1 MNTMHPEPLRAAH
14 PAPHSAAR
22 PVPHPASV
30 SDTPIRPRRVAF
42 DWQNTPVH
50 WIPGDA
56 PTTHLIN
63 VLHLLLP
70 AGEKWFVQVYK
81 EALPLIT
88 DDKLRE
94 DVRGFMGQ
102 ESVHSYS
109 HAAVL
114 DHLRAQGI
122 DTSGYTRKLEWFFFD
137 FLGDKPYIPMP
148 KGEWLRF
155 RLSLIAA
162 IEHFTAL
169 LGKWVLEAE
178 ELDHIGADPVM
189 LDLLRWHGA
198 EEVEH
203 RSVAFDLYQHL
214 GGTWG
219 RYPRRV
225 EGMLF
230 TAPTILWLW
239 HVGASYLMRH
249 DPTIPDRRYRFRDMV
264 RAAGQGRAP
273 SFVDLVFSIP
283 RYLKPSYHPEG
294 EASTQKAIDYLATS
308 PAALEAERRA
318 AERRAK
324 LSA

>member
-1 MNTMHPEPLRAAH
+1 MSTSPGV
-14 PAPHSAAR
+14 PASKSASASAS
-22 PVPHPASV
+22 VSV

-42 DWQNTPVH
+42 DWADTPVH

-81 EALPLIT
+81 EALPFIT
-88 DDKLRE
+88 DEKLRE

-122 DTSGYTRKLEWFFFD
+122 ETRGYTRRLEWFFFD
-137 FLGDKPYIPMP
+137 FLGDKPYMPMP
-148 KGEWLRF
+148 KHEWLRV
-155 RLSLIAA
+155 RLSIIAA

-178 ELDHIGADPVM
+178 ALDAVGADPMM

-214 GGTWG
+214 GGPM
-219 RYPRRV
+219 RYARRV
-225 EGMLF
+225 EAMAF
-230 TAPTILWLW
+230 TAPILLGLW
-239 HVGASYLMRH
+239 QIGASYLMRN
-249 DPTIPDRRYRFRDMV
+249 DPTIPDTRYRLRDMA
-264 RAAGQGRAP
+264 RASAEGVAP
-273 SFVDLVFSIP
+273 SYWMLVKAIP
-283 RYLKPSYHPEG
+283 RYLVPSYHPEG
-294 EASTQKAIDYLATS
+294 EASTQAAIDYLATS

-318 AERRAK
+318 AERRGR

>member
-1 MNTMHPEPLRAAH
+1 MNAVT
-14 PAPHSAAR
+14 
-22 PVPHPASV
+22 PVASV

-42 DWQNTPVH
+42 GWQDTPVH

-114 DHLRAQGI
+114 DHLREQGI
-122 DTSGYTRKLEWFFFD
+122 ETRGYTQRLEWFFFD
-137 FLGDKPYIPMP
+137 FLGDKPYLPMP
-148 KGEWLRF
+148 KAEWLRV
-155 RLSLIAA
+155 RLSIIAA

-169 LGKWVLEAE
+169 LGTWVLEAD
-178 ELDHIGADPVM
+178 ELDRLGADPMM

-214 GGTWG
+214 GGTWD

-225 EGMLF
+225 ESMLF
-230 TAPTILWLW
+230 TAPILMWLW
-239 HVGASYLMRH
+239 QVGASHLMRN
-249 DPTIPDRRYRFRDMV
+249 DPTIPDRRLKFRDIR
-264 RAAGQGRAP
+264 RAARQGRAP
-273 SFVDLVFSIP
+273 STWMLVSSIP
-283 RYLKPSYHPEG
+283 RYLKPSYHPEC
-294 EASTQKAIDYLATS
+294 EASTQKALDYLATS

-318 AERRAK
+318 AERRGR

>member
-1 MNTMHPEPLRAAH
+1 MTAETSV
-14 PAPHSAAR
+14 SAI
-22 PVPHPASV
+22 SV

-42 DWQNTPVH
+42 DWENTPVH

-56 PTTHLIN
+56 PSTHLIN

-70 AGEKWFVQVYK
+70 AGEKWFVHVYK
-81 EALPLIT
+81 QALPLIT

-114 DHLRAQGI
+114 DHLRDQGI
-122 DTSGYTRKLEWFFFD
+122 DTRGYTKRLDWFFFD
-137 FLGDKPYIPMP
+137 FLGDKPLIPMP
-148 KGEWLRF
+148 ALEWLKL
-155 RLSLIAA
+155 RLSIIAA
-162 IEHFTAL
+162 VEHFTAL
-169 LGKWVLEAE
+169 LGKWVLDNE
-178 ELDHIGADPVM
+178 ELDILGADPM
-189 LDLLRWHGA
+189 MMDLLRWHGA

-225 EGMLF
+225 EGMVF
-230 TAPTILWLW
+230 TAPALLGLWQI
-239 HVGASYLMRH
+239 GASYLMRH
-249 DPTIPDRRYRFRDMV
+249 DPSIPDRRYTFRDMR
-264 RAAGQGRAP
+264 RAARQDRVP
-273 SFVDLVFSIP
+273 SYLMLIGAIP
-283 RYLKPSYHPEG
+283 RYFKPSYHPEG

-318 AERRAK
+318 AARRDK

>member
-1 MNTMHPEPLRAAH
+1 MTA
-14 PAPHSAAR
+14 
-22 PVPHPASV
+22 VIPASV

-42 DWQNTPVH
+42 DWQDTPVH

-56 PTTHLIN
+56 PSTHLIN

-122 DTSGYTRKLEWFFFD
+122 ETRGYTQRLEWFFFD

-169 LGKWVLEAE
+169 LGAWVLDAE
-178 ELDHIGADPVM
+178 ELDIIGADPMM

-214 GGTWG
+214 GGPL
-219 RYPRRV
+219 RYPRRI

-230 TAPTILWLW
+230 TAPMLLWLW
-239 HVGASYLMRH
+239 QMGASYLMRQ
-249 DPTIPDRRYRFRDMV
+249 DPTIPDRRYKFRDMM
-264 RAAGQGRAP
+264 RASAQGRVP
-273 SFVDLVFSIP
+273 SYVELIVAIP

-294 EASTQKAIDYLATS
+294 EASTQKALDYLASS
-308 PAALEAERRA
+308 PAALEADRRA
-318 AERRAK
+318 AERRRR